1 MCTHTDMHKSIRNP
15 MMMISWNQIGEQVVY
30 ATVVMQVMISP
41 SQEPFEEKGFPPR
54 SQENNEI
61 NVSFHEK
68 AL

>member
-1 MCTHTDMHKSIRNP
+1 M
-15 MMMISWNQIGEQVVY
+15 GEQVVS
-30 ATVVMQVMISP
+30 ATVPMQVMISP

-61 NVSFHEK
+61 NISFNRK

>member
-1 MCTHTDMHKSIRNP
+1 

-41 SQEPFEEKGFPPR
+41 SQESFEEKGFPPR